1 MRSAKQFLFG
11 SLGAALGI
19 SGLAVLAPTP
29 APANPGGTALVI
41 SEVYL
46 NGGSSG
52 ATYVNK
58 FVELYNPTGSPIV
71 FTGSVQYRSA
81 TGTGAASSKIDL
93 AGVTVPAQ
101 GHFLLMGGSNAA
113 NGAALP
119 KPDATNTAFQPSG
132 STGGTIF
139 LTTATALTNPST
151 DAGVVDRIGYGTS
164 NYPEGTAEASA
175 VRRDRQPRPQRDGR
189 GHR

>member
-41 SEVYL
+41 SEVYV
-46 NGGSSG
+46 NGGSAG

-58 FVELYNPTGSPIV
+58 FVELYNPTASPIE

-81 TGTGAASSKIDL
+81 TGTGAASGKIDL
-93 AGVTVPAQ
+93 VGVTVPAQ
-101 GHFLLMGGSNAA
+101 GHALLMGGSNAA

-119 KPDATNTAFQPSG
+119 KPDATNTGFQPSG

-139 LTTATALTNPST
+139 LTTTTALTNPTT
-151 DAGVVDRIGYGTS
+151 DTASGTRTPACAS
-164 NYPEGTAEASA
+164 PREIPAARTSA
-175 VRRDRQPRPQRDGR
+175 VANTAVAPGCSAAT
-189 GHR
+189 